1 MNCSNV
7 TGSAKTFSWNKQEIL
22 KNNVEIRNLIYQ
34 APPNLKRTFL
44 KKSEGGGGAVTCLK
58 LTH

>member
-44 KKSEGGGGAVTCLK
+44 KKSEGGGGGSNLS
-58 LTH
+58 